1 MGVLESPK
9 NRELERSFKKKLL
22 LIHIYS
28 ESLPEQVSVFPCLH
42 PNEVIH
48 SKSMYKR
55 KINSI
60 RQADHEIETNLIRAH
75 RRLLY
80 LARMSQMYC
89 VSPTW
94 DERPGANGADSVGD
108 SGVGTAQMRQENS
121 HSRQFRD
128 WKSPQR
134 ATGRESHAIG
144 TQVKNATFGRG
155 IRAAR
160 CASAREDRG
169 ATGTEIESG
178 RGGIIS
184 GALRRTGTPC
194 QGVSKYS
201 PGIAT
206 DHETSW
212 RTSAYST
219 SCRPLG
225 RYSHRVPTARGRIE
239 LAAKEKEQEQQ
250 SRPSS
255 PAFGPVS
262 FIRRRRSPCELKQ
275 RGNSWRKGQGRARRR
290 WGRDRER
297 ARRKSKAA
305 AALSLPSERGMESA
319 GARPIVGETE
329 LMLYDGTFDWDDY
342 CAHVDV
348 VANVNGWN
356 SNTKGHRASCALRGV
371 ALSVFS
377 SLDSENRTEWN
388 TLSTALSKRFGQKHL
403 AMKWQIELE
412 SRYQRPQEST
422 SDLAYDIERLC
433 RFAFPDLPRNCKDQI
448 GVRIFL
454 RALSNDQLRRL
465 LAVSVPSSIQDA
477 LHQALVIEATL
488 GHSDLVEQAD
498 STGDSSCTS
507 ITKYRHAVC
516 SSRTTGSALFV
527 QLQLNTT
534 PCFLLIDTGATVSV
548 VRPDVARKSGAEIST
563 AHHAMLRTVHGEL
576 IEALGSARINVRL
589 GERHIMHSF
598 VVAEIFDEAI
608 LGLDL
613 LNILGA
619 CLDLRSHRMLIN
631 SDIFPLLSF
640 GTCPQVKNIECAS
653 DFEWIQRA
661 LDSSELINGSEEY
674 KKVFSLF
681 QKHARVF
688 AASGKPLG
696 RTHVVKHAIET
707 GDARPIKQAPRR
719 VPYAQEA
726 QIDKLMQEMIE
737 QDVIEPSK
745 SPWASPVVLIP
756 KKDGTIR
763 FCVDY
768 RKVNQVTK
776 KDSYTLPCV
785 QELLDTLGGAQ
796 WFCTIDLKCGYW
808 QIGLSEE
815 SKEKTAFSLYRK
827 DCDASAHTV
836 GAVLSQRQSDQEV
849 AIAYFSST
857 LSRPEQNYCAT
868 RRELLAVVRSISH
881 FHQYLFG
888 RHFTLRTDHA
898 ALTWLT
904 NFKRPEGQLARWLET
919 LQQYDFT
926 IKHRAGSKHANA
938 DGLSRRPCEVGC
950 GYCCRREKEDTLKIA
965 AISLQSEASV
975 DEQMLDPSIQK
986 VINHKVNGVK
996 PSLADLT
1003 AADNRVRQLVNRWES
1018 LEVHNNQLYHRWDG
1032 PTNRLQWVVPLSR
1045 MKSVLE
1051 TCHDNPVG
1059 GHFGFF
1065 KTLAKVR
1072 QSYFWPGMTSDV
1084 RSWCKTCLSCRSFKG
1099 PKKKITAPLQQVAVG
1114 SPFDRIGMDIL
1125 GPFPKTRRG
1134 NRYILVAADYFTKW
1148 PEAIA
1153 IPDQEAKTV
1162 AIALIENVLSRVGIP
1177 LEIHTDQGRNFESTL
1192 VRELA
1197 QLMGIVKTRS
1207 TSLHPQSGGLVE
1219 RLNRTLTKHLA
1230 QFVDRSQSNWDEK
1243 LPLFLLAYRSAC
1255 HSTTGLSPAQ
1265 LVYGRD
1271 LRLPEILV
1279 RPPVQEVRP
1288 TTEYVIQL
1296 REHLQQVRDFAAK
1309 EAGMGIHS
1317 KYPCIRS
1324 PQLAVR
1330 SLIYETQCEL
1340 DGKTLEIYEN
1350 SESVVSQSSSFKQLK
1365 RFQNLF
1371 VFPVEQQMSLIP
1383 SNRQLTVRLRS
1394 TRYNE
1399 RNEMLQKTGKIR
1411 IFWCFGTSQEGN
1423 VFTLLSSD
1431 LRGASPLVPRL
1442 LTIEA
1447 YDERTGSA
1455 DRQQKTDDSD
1465 LKTNTTFAHG
1475 RRRNGPSSFGIL
1487 VPEESFIFPRVSLPG
1502 VESES
1507 AIKIF
1512 CPSAVRRT
1520 PSAVRRPPYAVRRT
1534 PYAVRRPG
1542 IITKFSEVNH
1552 NRAAGLNS
1560 LALIS
1565 VHQRYNSKSMNDGLS
1580 KLTARTCTLEC
1591 VPVVAFPDS
1600 KFLTGQTVEV
1610 TTEKR
1615 FRRTSDPI
1623 PMDGLYSNCIYKISM

>member
-1 MGVLESPK
+1 
-9 NRELERSFKKKLL
+9 
-22 LIHIYS
+22 
-28 ESLPEQVSVFPCLH
+28 
-42 PNEVIH
+42 
-48 SKSMYKR
+48 
-55 KINSI
+55 
-60 RQADHEIETNLIRAH
+60 
-75 RRLLY
+75 
-80 LARMSQMYC
+80 
-89 VSPTW
+89 
-94 DERPGANGADSVGD
+94 
-108 SGVGTAQMRQENS
+108 
-121 HSRQFRD
+121 
-128 WKSPQR
+128 
-134 ATGRESHAIG
+134 
-144 TQVKNATFGRG
+144 
-155 IRAAR
+155 
-160 CASAREDRG
+160 
-169 ATGTEIESG
+169 
-178 RGGIIS
+178 
-184 GALRRTGTPC
+184 
-194 QGVSKYS
+194 
-201 PGIAT
+201 
-206 DHETSW
+206 
-212 RTSAYST
+212 
-219 SCRPLG
+219 
-225 RYSHRVPTARGRIE
+225 
-239 LAAKEKEQEQQ
+239 
-250 SRPSS
+250 
-255 PAFGPVS
+255 
-262 FIRRRRSPCELKQ
+262 
-275 RGNSWRKGQGRARRR
+275 
-290 WGRDRER
+290 
-297 ARRKSKAA
+297 
-305 AALSLPSERGMESA
+305 MESA
-319 GARPIVGETE
+319 CARPIVGETE

-498 STGDSSCTS
+498 STGDSSCSS
-507 ITKYRHAVC
+507 ITKYQHAVC

-527 QLQLNTT
+527 QLQLNAT
-534 PCFLLIDTGATVSV
+534 PCYLLIDTGATVSV

-756 KKDGTIR
+756 KKDGSIR

-827 DCDASAHTV
+827 GLWQFKVMPFGLTNAPATFQRLMEVVIPSELALTYLDDVIIYGNDFGTVFEKLEKVLECFSKANLQINPKKCAFFRRETAYLGHVISKQGVQTDPVKTKAVLEWPVPKSKKNVRAFLGFCSYYRRFVKGFADIAKPLTRLTEGNAQFIWDRACNTSFIELKKAMTTAPVLAFPDFSLPFVLDCDASAHTV

-996 PSLADLT
+996 PSLSDLT

-1059 GHFGFF
+1059 GHFG
-1065 KTLAKVR
+1065 
-1072 QSYFWPGMTSDV
+1072 
-1084 RSWCKTCLSCRSFKG
+1084 SFKG
-1099 PKKKITAPLQQVAVG
+1099 PKKKITAPLQQVALG

-1309 EAGMGIHS
+1309 EAGVKM
-1317 KYPCIRS
+1317 RS
-1324 PQLAVR
+1324 
-1330 SLIYETQCEL
+1330 
-1340 DGKTLEIYEN
+1340 
-1350 SESVVSQSSSFKQLK
+1350 
-1365 RFQNLF
+1365 
-1371 VFPVEQQMSLIP
+1371 
-1383 SNRQLTVRLRS
+1383 
-1394 TRYNE
+1394 
-1399 RNEMLQKTGKIR
+1399 QK
-1411 IFWCFGTSQEGN
+1411 
-1423 VFTLLSSD
+1423 
-1431 LRGASPLVPRL
+1431 
-1442 LTIEA
+1442 
-1447 YDERTGSA
+1447 
-1455 DRQQKTDDSD
+1455 
-1465 LKTNTTFAHG
+1465 
-1475 RRRNGPSSFGIL
+1475 
-1487 VPEESFIFPRVSLPG
+1487 ESFDRH
-1502 VESES
+1502 
-1507 AIKIF
+1507 A
-1512 CPSAVRRT
+1512 RT
-1520 PSAVRRPPYAVRRT
+1520 PTLKEGDWVWFYNPQ
-1534 PYAVRRPG
+1534 RRPG
-1542 IITKFSEVNH
+1542 RNPKLQPAWTGPWVIKQK
-1552 NRAAGLNS
+1552 R
-1560 LALIS
+1560 
-1565 VHQRYNSKSMNDGLS
+1565 NDVL
-1580 KLTARTCTLEC
+1580 
-1591 VPVVAFPDS
+1591 
-1600 KFLTGQTVEV
+1600 
-1610 TTEKR
+1610 
-1615 FRRTSDPI
+1615 
-1623 PMDGLYSNCIYKISM
+1623 YKIKLGRTTRLIHVNRLVKADIATPEDRLRGREELCRETT